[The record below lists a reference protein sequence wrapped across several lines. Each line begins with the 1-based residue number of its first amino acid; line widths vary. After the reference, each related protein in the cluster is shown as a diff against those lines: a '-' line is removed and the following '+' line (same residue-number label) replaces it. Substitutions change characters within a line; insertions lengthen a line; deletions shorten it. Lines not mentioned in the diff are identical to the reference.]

1 MKKLITYST
10 LLCATMLVACSSDED
25 FAGLEKDSAAL
36 ADYNTV
42 QMPELQTAGSQ
53 GMASKSSLS
62 YNYITGG
69 TTFKW
74 EIDDEMG
81 IYPLIDPEED
91 PSEIPAASSSINSWV
106 IKQLQDD
113 ATLGIFDADDEHIE
127 AHLGHS
133 YIAVYPYIADD
144 VDYRDIPINYDGQKQ
159 TASSKLGCY
168 EKGIGGDETELAKYV
183 TSEET
188 ACSHL
193 SVYDYMVDTERQA
206 TEVGGKMHFQMQRLS
221 AIVRFF
227 MTVPGMATET
237 SRMVFDSLQLYN
249 ASKMFANQ
257 TELDASTGEYSE
269 TPTRQSHV
277 LSLQLGDYGFDYT
290 ACSADDD
297 YYRNGRWVMT
307 GYLMVPP
314 IDLDTKSTL
323 YLIGRQPALY
333 ADAGEYNTAN
343 GTSLTDEQ
351 FAALTTQQRIKVYAN
366 VAAFNT
372 AKGTS
377 LTDGQFAALT
387 TAQKMK
393 EWTRKV
399 YKAELVE
406 KNLGKDFLYQWSTT
420 EDEDEPIE
428 FEEIQIQEWEKATG
442 FTNEDGYG
450 TEDW

>member
-74 EIDDEMG
+74 DIGDKLGVYPVKDPDDDILPENSTKELWEIKRLENEG
-81 IYPLIDPEED
+81 
-91 PSEIPAASSSINSWV
+91 
-106 IKQLQDD
+106 K
-113 ATLGIFDADDEHIE
+113 LGIFDSDDAHISSYM
-127 AHLGHS
+127 GKS
-133 YIAVYPYIADD
+133 YIAVYPNIRDD
-144 VDYRDIPINYDGQKQ
+144 KDYRDIPVTYDGQKQ
-159 TASSKLGCY
+159 TASSKLGLY
-168 EKGIGGDETELAKYV
+168 QQGLSDADRMAEYAE
-183 TSEET
+183 SEET

-193 SVYDYMVDTERQA
+193 SDYDYMVDTERLA
-206 TEVGGKMHFQMQRLS
+206 TETTGRIRFQMQRLS

-249 ASKMFANQ
+249 ASKFFANQ
-257 TELDASTGEYSE
+257 TILDASTGEYSE

-333 ADAGEYNTAN
+333 ADAEEYNTAN
-343 GTSLTDEQ
+343 GTSLTDE
-351 FAALTTQQRIKVYAN
+351 
-366 VAAFNT
+366 
-372 AKGTS
+372 
-377 LTDGQFAALT
+377 QFAALT

-406 KNLGKDFLYQWSTT
+406 KNLEANKIYQWSTT